1 MKLTVIPAD
10 QTIIKNGRALSFA
23 FAAPANLHALQWDA
37 VRGVCEY
44 LIGPAECFDDAAL
57 VAPYS
62 DAFDAESAR
71 LAALEAAAQPSPA
84 QTRAGVIRAR
94 LAAIDMDSI
103 RALRA
108 KSAGK
113 GKSADDTKLDA
124 LDAEADTLR
133 AELAA
138 LVV

>member
-1 MKLTVIPAD
+1 MRIFHIDDSGNFIGEGLADVDPLDSGRWLVPAGAVLDEPPAVPSGMRAVRVGSVWEVVNIPVIPA
-10 QTIIKNGRALSFA
+10 
-23 FAAPANLHALQWDA
+23 P
-37 VRGVCEY
+37 
-44 LIGPAECFDDAAL
+44 
-57 VAPYS
+57 
-62 DAFDAESAR
+62 
-71 LAALEAAAQPSPA
+71 LAQSPA
-84 QTRAGVIRAR
+84 QRRAGEIRAR

-113 GKSADDTKLDA
+113 GKSADDTKLAA